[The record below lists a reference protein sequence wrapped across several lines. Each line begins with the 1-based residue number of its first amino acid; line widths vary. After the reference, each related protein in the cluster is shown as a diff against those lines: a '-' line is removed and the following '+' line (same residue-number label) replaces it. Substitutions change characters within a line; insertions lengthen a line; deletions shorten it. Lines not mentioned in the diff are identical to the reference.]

1 MKNSLSLLALLSL
14 VLVSSVQS
22 FSAGPAGGA
31 ADTSSCSASTN
42 TVDHASTVDRRSAI
56 SSLASSIFA
65 AGVTAAV
72 SGSAPPA
79 YAASEVD
86 PALKGTKKDPNF
98 EACVSKCLYECTKP
112 KGEEQ
117 KSRAECI
124 PECKKKCAT
133 TKEQL
138 MKGTPIKKEE

>member
-1 MKNSLSLLALLSL
+1 MKSSLTLLALHSL
-14 VLVSSVQS
+14 VFVSSVQS
-22 FSAGPAGGA
+22 FSAGPAGGT
-31 ADTSSCSASTN
+31 ADTSSCSASTS
-42 TVDHASTVDRRSAI
+42 TAEHASSIDRRSAI
-56 SSLASSIFA
+56 SSLTSSMFA

-72 SGSAPPA
+72 SGSASPA

-86 PALKGTKKDPNF
+86 PAKKGTKMDPNY

>member
-1 MKNSLSLLALLSL
+1 MMKSSLSPLVLLSF
-14 VLVSSVQS
+14 VLVSSVKS
-22 FSAGPAGGA
+22 FSAGPTGG
-31 ADTSSCSASTN
+31 ADTSSCSPSTAE
-42 TVDHASTVDRRSAI
+42 HASTVDRRSAI
-56 SSLASSIFA
+56 SSLSSSIFA

-72 SGSAPPA
+72 SGPSSPA
-79 YAASEVD
+79 FAAEVD
-86 PALKGTKKDPNF
+86 PALKGTKKDPAY
-98 EACVSKCLYECTKP
+98 EACLSKCLYECTKP

-138 MKGTPIKKEE
+138 MKGTPIKKE